1 MRVRAIVTAIAV
13 AAGLAGCAQAG
24 GTGRSVANA
33 DSLVIGVPKDQPG
46 LGVQTGN
53 TFSGLTVDVAKYV
66 AARLGVAAE
75 NITFKPITSSQRE
88 DYLQNGTVDLVVSS
102 YSITAQRKTKV
113 NFAGPYYVAHQ
124 DILVRGTDTGVKNVR
139 DLAGR
144 RLCEVAGSVSY
155 QRVTQQRKVPARLVP
170 ASSYGDCLTKLTAGQ
185 LDAISTDDLIL
196 AGFAIQ
202 QGNAVRIVNAPFSD
216 ERYGIGIRRGDITGC
231 EDVNKAITRMYQDG
245 TATRLLN
252 KWFGKTGLTMTTTVP
267 QFEGC
272 S

>member
-1 MRVRAIVTAIAV
+1 MRVGAIVAALAV
-13 AAGLAGCAQAG
+13 AAGLAGCARAG
-24 GTGRSVANA
+24 GAGHTVVGA

-46 LGVQTGN
+46 LGVESGG
-53 TFSGLTVDVAKYV
+53 TFSGFTVDVARYV
-66 AARLGVAAE
+66 AARLGVGGKDV
-75 NITFKPITSSQRE
+75 TFKPVTSSQRE
-88 DYLQNGTVDLVVSS
+88 DYLRNGTVDLVVSS

-124 DILVRGTDTGVKNVR
+124 DILVRRSDTAVDNVR

-144 RLCEVAGSVSY
+144 RLCEVTGSVSW

-170 ASSYGDCLTKLTAGQ
+170 AFSYGDCLTKLMAGE

-196 AGFAIQ
+196 AGFAAQ
-202 QGNAVRIVNAPFSD
+202 QRSAVRIVNAPFSD
-216 ERYGIGIRRGDITGC
+216 ERYGIGIRREDVTGC

-245 TATRLLN
+245 TAAALLH
-252 KWFGKTGLTMTTTVP
+252 KWFGQTDLSTTTTVP